1 MRKPTIPNYELLESI
16 GQGSTGEVW
25 LAEYQG
31 KGPLVIK
38 CLRKDA
44 INTDILSDALVK
56 IFKSNDVPGIA
67 KIYDFNISGN
77 APFITYKLYSEAIT
91 SDKGITKL
99 KTRSLN
105 ALSRKI
111 SYEDSWLI
119 ALKVAESLKTL
130 HSKDLYHCNLKPSNI
145 LFDE

>member
-1 MRKPTIPNYELLESI
+1 MSKPTIPNYQLLESI

-56 IFKSNDVPGIA
+56 IFKSDDVPGIA
-67 KIYDFNISGN
+67 KIYDFKHFCNV
-77 APFITYKLYSEAIT
+77 PFITYKLYSEAIT

-99 KTRSLN
+99 KTRSSN
-105 ALSRKI
+105 ALTKKI
-111 SYEDSWLI
+111 SYEDSI
-119 ALKVAESLKTL
+119 NSVKS
-130 HSKDLYHCNLKPSNI
+130 C
-145 LFDE
+145 